1 MPISAKLMAAAAA
14 VCIAAPTAAQ
24 YNPYPNQPGY
34 DYPAYPGQQYPQQYP
49 GQPYPGQTYP
59 GQTYPG
65 QQYPFGYNGT
75 IGSMIDQLVGNRYY
89 GSDRQA
95 IDRCASAALLRATNR
110 YPNGYAQG
118 YPGYSRRFRVTAITD
133 VQRRSS
139 GVRVRGMLGGG
150 MRYGYGRDPY
160 GSADVSFRCDVD
172 YGGYVRDV
180 RLGEGY
186 RGY

>member
-1 MPISAKLMAAAAA
+1 MSRSAKLIAAAAA
-14 VCIAAPTAAQ
+14 ACIAAPAAAQ

-34 DYPAYPGQQYPQQYP
+34 DYPAYPGQQYPTYPQQYP
-49 GQPYPGQTYP
+49 GQPYPGQP
-59 GQTYPG
+59 YPG
-65 QQYPFGYNGT
+65 QQYPYGYNGT
-75 IGSMIDQLVGNRYY
+75 VGSMIDQLIGNRYN
-89 GSDRQA
+89 GGERPA
-95 IDRCASAALLRATNR
+95 IDRCVSAALQRAVNR
-110 YPNGYAQG
+110 YPNGYAQA
-118 YPGYSRRFRVTAITD
+118 YPGYDRRLRVTAITD
-133 VQRRSS
+133 VQRRSN

-172 YGGYVRDV
+172 YAGYVRDV

>member
-1 MPISAKLMAAAAA
+1 MSISAKLMAAVAAA
-14 VCIAAPTAAQ
+14 CIAAPTGAQ

-59 GQTYPG
+59 GQPYPG
-65 QQYPFGYNGT
+65 QQYPYGYNGA
-75 IGSMIDQLVGNRYY
+75 IGSMIDQLVGNRYN
-89 GSDRQA
+89 GRDRQA

-110 YPNGYAQG
+110 YPNGYAQT
-118 YPGYSRRFRVTAITD
+118 YPGYNRLFRVTAITD

-139 GVRVRGMLGGG
+139 GLRVRGMLGGG
-150 MRYGYGRDPY
+150 MRYGYGRDRY

-172 YGGYVRDV
+172 YAGYVRDV
-180 RLGEGY
+180 RLGDGY
-186 RGY
+186 RSY

>member
-1 MPISAKLMAAAAA
+1 MAVAAAACMA
-14 VCIAAPTAAQ
+14 VPAAAQ
-24 YNPYPNQPGY
+24 YNPYPNQPAY
-34 DYPAYPGQQYPQQYP
+34 NYPVYPGQPYSNPTYPQQYP
-49 GQPYPGQTYP
+49 Y
-59 GQTYPG
+59 
-65 QQYPFGYNGT
+65 GYNGT
-75 IGSMIDQLVGNRYY
+75 VSSMLDQLIGNRYN

-95 IDRCASAALLRATNR
+95 IDRCASAALQRALGR

-118 YPGYSRRFRVTAITD
+118 YPAYNRLMRVTAITD

-150 MRYGYGRDPY
+150 MRYGYGRDRY
-160 GSADVSFRCDVD
+160 RSADVSFRCDVD

-180 RLGEGY
+180 RIGEGY

>member
-1 MPISAKLMAAAAA
+1 VPA
-14 VCIAAPTAAQ
+14 AAQ

-34 DYPAYPGQQYPQQYP
+34 NYPVYPGQPYPNQAYPQYPGQAYPGQQYPY
-49 GQPYPGQTYP
+49 
-59 GQTYPG
+59 
-65 QQYPFGYNGT
+65 GYNNNGT
-75 IGSMIDQLVGNRYY
+75 IGSMLDQLLGNRYY

-95 IDRCASAALLRATNR
+95 IDRCASAALLRAAGRN
-110 YPNGYAQG
+110 PNGAKG
-118 YPGYSRRFRVTAITD
+118 YPGYNRTMRVTAITD
-133 VQRRSS
+133 VQRRSN
-139 GVRVRGMLGGG
+139 GLRVRGMLGGG

-172 YGGYVRDV
+172 YAGYVRDV